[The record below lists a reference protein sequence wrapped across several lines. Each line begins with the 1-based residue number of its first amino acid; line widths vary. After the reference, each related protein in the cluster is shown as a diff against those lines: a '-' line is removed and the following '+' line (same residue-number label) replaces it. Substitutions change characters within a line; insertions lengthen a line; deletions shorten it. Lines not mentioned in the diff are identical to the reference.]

1 MSRVQ
6 KNEKEN
12 DQAGELRSRIE
23 RQKAKSSLPKR
34 SKVHQNK
41 KKKSKVKI
49 KFPMIQLL
57 ALFFILLPIGFY
69 SLYTYLQDRPVH
81 DTKSDQVVIDE
92 NKGDEDKET
101 IPTTATAADLK
112 EKKEKASAKA
122 EAEKEK
128 KEKEKEKE
136 EAEAKAKAKA
146 EEEEKRKAAKE
157 EQAKKKAEEK
167 AKAQQVAEEKAK
179 AQQVAEEKAKAQ
191 QIADEK
197 AKAQQI
203 ADEKAK
209 REAAEKKVTA
219 ERVQDAKPNKDDY
232 KVLLHTVQGEE
243 TLFRISMNYYKSQE
257 GIALIREWNGLNG
270 NEISKGQVLKIP
282 IKK

>member
-49 KFPMIQLL
+49 KLPMIQLL

-69 SLYTYLQDRPVH
+69 SLYTYFQDRPLPV
-81 DTKSDQVVIDE
+81 TKSDQVVLKE
-92 NKGDEDKET
+92 EDKES
-101 IPTTATAADLK
+101 IPTTATAEDLK
-112 EKKEKASAKA
+112 EKESAKA
-122 EAEKEK
+122 EA
-128 KEKEKEKE
+128 EKEKE
-136 EAEAKAKAKA
+136 EAEAKAKAQQ
-146 EEEEKRKAAKE
+146 EAK
-157 EQAKKKAEEK
+157 EK
-167 AKAQQVAEEKAK
+167 AKAQQEAEEKAK
-179 AQQVAEEKAKAQ
+179 VQREAEAKAKAQQEAEAKAKAQQEAEEKAK
-191 QIADEK
+191 K
-197 AKAQQI
+197 A
-203 ADEKAK
+203 
-209 REAAEKKVTA
+209 AAEKKN
-219 ERVQDAKPNKDDY
+219 VQAAKSDKEEY
-232 KVLLHTVQGEE
+232 KVVLHTVQGEE

>member
-6 KNEKEN
+6 KNEREN

-49 KFPMIQLL
+49 KLPMIQLL

-69 SLYTYLQDRPVH
+69 SLYTYFQDRPLPV
-81 DTKSDQVVIDE
+81 TKSDQVVLKE
-92 NKGDEDKET
+92 EDKES
-101 IPTTATAADLK
+101 IPTTATAEDLK
-112 EKKEKASAKA
+112 EKESAKA
-122 EAEKEK
+122 EA
-128 KEKEKEKE
+128 EKEKE

-146 EEEEKRKAAKE
+146 KAQQEAK
-157 EQAKKKAEEK
+157 EK
-167 AKAQQVAEEKAK
+167 AKAQQEAEEKAK
-179 AQQVAEEKAKAQ
+179 VQREAEAKAKAQQEAEAKAKAQQEAEEKAK
-191 QIADEK
+191 K
-197 AKAQQI
+197 A
-203 ADEKAK
+203 
-209 REAAEKKVTA
+209 AAEKKN
-219 ERVQDAKPNKDDY
+219 VQAAKSDKEEY
-232 KVLLHTVQGEE
+232 KVVLHTVQGEE

-270 NEISKGQVLKIP
+270 NEISRGQVLKIP

>member
-49 KFPMIQLL
+49 KLPMIQLL

-69 SLYTYLQDRPVH
+69 SLYTYFQDRPLPV
-81 DTKSDQVVIDE
+81 TKSDQVVLKE
-92 NKGDEDKET
+92 EDKES
-101 IPTTATAADLK
+101 IPTTATAEDIK
-112 EKKEKASAKA
+112 EKESEKA
-122 EAEKEK
+122 EA
-128 KEKEKEKE
+128 EKEKE
-136 EAEAKAKAKA
+136 EAEAEAKAKA
-146 EEEEKRKAAKE
+146 QQKAK
-157 EQAKKKAEEK
+157 EK
-167 AKAQQVAEEKAK
+167 AKAQQEAEEKAK
-179 AQQVAEEKAKAQ
+179 VQQEAEEKAKVQREAE
-191 QIADEK
+191 AK
-197 AKAQQI
+197 AKAQQE
-203 ADEKAK
+203 AEEKAK
-209 REAAEKKVTA
+209 KAAAEKKN
-219 ERVQDAKPNKDDY
+219 VQAAKSDKEEY
-232 KVLLHTVQGEE
+232 KVVLHTVQGEE

-270 NEISKGQVLKIP
+270 NEISRGQVLKIP

>member
-69 SLYTYLQDRPVH
+69 TLYTYLQDRPVPV
-81 DTKSDQVVIDE
+81 TKSDQVVLKE
-92 NKGDEDKET
+92 EDKES
-101 IPTTATAADLK
+101 IPTTATAEDLK
-112 EKKEKASAKA
+112 EKESAKA
-122 EAEKEK
+122 EA
-128 KEKEKEKE
+128 EKEKE
-136 EAEAKAKAKA
+136 EAEAKAKAQQEAKEKAKAKQEA
-146 EEEEKRKAAKE
+146 EEKAKVQREAEAK
-157 EQAKKKAEEK
+157 AKAQQEAEEK
-167 AKAQQVAEEKAK
+167 AKAQQEAAEKAK
-179 AQQVAEEKAKAQ
+179 AQQEAEEKAK
-191 QIADEK
+191 K
-197 AKAQQI
+197 A
-203 ADEKAK
+203 
-209 REAAEKKVTA
+209 AAEKKN
-219 ERVQDAKPNKDDY
+219 VQAAKTDKEGY
-232 KVLLHTVQGEE
+232 KVVLHTVQGEE

>member
-49 KFPMIQLL
+49 KLPMIQLL

-69 SLYTYLQDRPVH
+69 SLYTYFQDRPLPV
-81 DTKSDQVVIDE
+81 TKSDQVVLKE
-92 NKGDEDKET
+92 EDIES
-101 IPTTATAADLK
+101 IPTTATAEDLK
-112 EKKEKASAKA
+112 EKESAKA
-122 EAEKEK
+122 EA
-128 KEKEKEKE
+128 EKEKE
-136 EAEAKAKAKA
+136 EAEAKAKAQQEA
-146 EEEEKRKAAKE
+146 EEKVKAQREAEAKAKAQQEAAEKAKAQRE
-157 EQAKKKAEEK
+157 AEEK
-167 AKAQQVAEEKAK
+167 AKKA
-179 AQQVAEEKAKAQ
+179 
-191 QIADEK
+191 
-197 AKAQQI
+197 
-203 ADEKAK
+203 
-209 REAAEKKVTA
+209 AAEKKNA
-219 ERVQDAKPNKDDY
+219 QAAKPDKEGY
-232 KVLLHTVQGEE
+232 KVVLHTVQGEE

>member
-49 KFPMIQLL
+49 KLPMIQLL

-69 SLYTYLQDRPVH
+69 SLYTYFQERPLPV
-81 DTKSDQVVIDE
+81 TKSDQVVLKE
-92 NKGDEDKET
+92 EDKES
-101 IPTTATAADLK
+101 IPTTATAEDLK
-112 EKKEKASAKA
+112 EKESAKA
-122 EAEKEK
+122 EAEE
-128 KEKEKEKE
+128 EKE
-136 EAEAKAKAKA
+136 EAEAKAQQEAK
-146 EEEEKRKAAKE
+146 
-157 EQAKKKAEEK
+157 EK
-167 AKAQQVAEEKAK
+167 AKAQQEAEEKAK
-179 AQQVAEEKAKAQ
+179 VQREAEAKAKAQREAEAKAKAQQEAEEKAK
-191 QIADEK
+191 K
-197 AKAQQI
+197 A
-203 ADEKAK
+203 
-209 REAAEKKVTA
+209 AAEKKN
-219 ERVQDAKPNKDDY
+219 VQAAKSDKEEY
-232 KVLLHTVQGEE
+232 KVVLHTVQGEE

-270 NEISKGQVLKIP
+270 NEISRGQVLKIP

>member
-69 SLYTYLQDRPVH
+69 TLYTYLQDRPLPV
-81 DTKSDQVVIDE
+81 TKNDQVVISE
-92 NKGDEDKET
+92 EDIES
-101 IPTTATAADLK
+101 IPTTATSDDLK
-112 EKKEKASAKA
+112 EKESAKA
-122 EAEKEK
+122 EAEE
-128 KEKEKEKE
+128 EKE
-136 EAEAKAKAKA
+136 EAEAKAKAQQ
-146 EEEEKRKAAKE
+146 E
-157 EQAKKKAEEK
+157 AEEK
-167 AKAQQVAEEKAK
+167 AKAQQEAEEKAK
-179 AQQVAEEKAKAQ
+179 AQQEAEEKAKAQQEAKEKAKAQQEAAEKAKAQ

-197 AKAQQI
+197 AK
-203 ADEKAK
+203 KA
-209 REAAEKKVTA
+209 AAEKKKSA
-219 ERVQDAKPNKDDY
+219 KNVQAAKPDKEEY
-232 KVLLHTVQGEE
+232 KVVLHTVQGEE

>member
-49 KFPMIQLL
+49 KLPMIQLL

-69 SLYTYLQDRPVH
+69 SLYTYFQDRPLPV
-81 DTKSDQVVIDE
+81 TKSDQVVLKE
-92 NKGDEDKET
+92 EDIES
-101 IPTTATAADLK
+101 IPTTATAEDLK
-112 EKKEKASAKA
+112 EKESAKA
-122 EAEKEK
+122 EA
-128 KEKEKEKE
+128 EKEKE
-136 EAEAKAKAKA
+136 EAEAKAKAQQ
-146 EEEEKRKAAKE
+146 EAKE
-157 EQAKKKAEEK
+157 KAKAQQEAEEK
-167 AKAQQVAEEKAK
+167 AKAQQEAEAKAKAQQEAEEKAK
-179 AQQVAEEKAKAQ
+179 AQQEAEEKVK
-191 QIADEK
+191 K
-197 AKAQQI
+197 
-203 ADEKAK
+203 
-209 REAAEKKVTA
+209 EAAEKKN
-219 ERVQDAKPNKDDY
+219 VQAAKSDKEEY
-232 KVLLHTVQGEE
+232 KVVLHTVQGEE

-270 NEISKGQVLKIP
+270 NEISRGQVLKIP

>member
-49 KFPMIQLL
+49 KLPMIQLL

-69 SLYTYLQDRPVH
+69 SLYTYFQDRPLPV
-81 DTKSDQVVIDE
+81 TKSDQVVLKE
-92 NKGDEDKET
+92 EDKES
-101 IPTTATAADLK
+101 IPTTATAEDLK
-112 EKKEKASAKA
+112 EKESAKA
-122 EAEKEK
+122 EA
-128 KEKEKEKE
+128 EKEKE
-136 EAEAKAKAKA
+136 EAEAKAKAQQEA
-146 EEEEKRKAAKE
+146 M
-157 EQAKKKAEEK
+157 EK
-167 AKAQQVAEEKAK
+167 AKAQQEAEEKAKTQQEAAEKAK
-179 AQQVAEEKAKAQ
+179 AQQEAAEKAKAQ
-191 QIADEK
+191 QEAEEK
-197 AKAQQI
+197 AK
-203 ADEKAK
+203 KA
-209 REAAEKKVTA
+209 AAEKKD
-219 ERVQDAKPNKDDY
+219 VQAAKSDKEEY
-232 KVLLHTVQGEE
+232 KVVLHTVQGEE

-270 NEISKGQVLKIP
+270 NEISRGQVLKIP